1 MVMMKSGIGEAVVK
15 QAKLVASF
23 AWWALLLLLPDDVD
37 EQNMET
43 CELGS
48 IRKIGSRPV
57 AV

>member
-1 MVMMKSGIGEAVVK
+1 MMKSGIGEAVVK